1 MEESVILIHKAAAE
15 YALDTTVKWLDS
27 LEKEMGV
34 CTRNLSIVHRL
45 TGVGVLTSWKRTNG
59 HKPSF
64 DILERADLK
73 ADICIRVKANL
84 SAILEDQGLRLSSS
98 EKRLVPSLQA
108 GGIHK
113 GGAHGNS
120 GIGVASGRG
129 GGGKNELIAGVYGRH
144 YEVRLKRL
152 LRQL

>member
-1 MEESVILIHKAAAE
+1 MEESVILVHRAAAE

-27 LEKEMGV
+27 LEKDMGV
-34 CTRNLSIVHRL
+34 LTRNLSILHRL
-45 TGVGVLTSWKRTNG
+45 TGAGVLTSWKRTNG

-64 DILERADLK
+64 NILERADMK

-84 SAILEDQGLRLSSS
+84 STILEDQGLRLSPS

-108 GGIHK
+108 GGIYK
-113 GGAHGNS
+113 SGPHGNS

-129 GGGKNELIAGVYGRH
+129 GGGKNELIAGEYGRH
-144 YEVRLKRL
+144 YERRLKYL
-152 LRQL
+152 LRKG